1 MDMVCVKDE
10 GVEHNFDTDPLNVVV
25 DGDWI
30 KAVGTTL
37 GADNGIAIALILDLF
52 TDKEA
57 VHGPL
62 EAIITV
68 SEETGLEGAFGLDP
82 TLVDSRLMVNLDSD
96 TEGVIYIGCA
106 GGVETRAIFNLTKE
120 SLKDGFNGFELIV
133 DGLLGGHS
141 GAEIHKQRA
150 NAITLN
156 ARILDAISIVS
167 TTYLQSIEGGTKRN
181 VIPSYCKS
189 TIAIASNNL
198 KEAAEAV
205 EKLTKELKK
214 EYADSDPALN
224 VSFKLVKLTNRKV
237 ISLQQ
242 SSTII
247 KSLFTSLHG
256 VERMSETIEGVVE
269 TSTNLAS
276 VKTGD
281 KQIEVVAS
289 HRSSLS
295 SMRDMVARR
304 WCANFELAGSKT
316 ISENGYPAWTP
327 NLDSHLAQ
335 LAKEIWEK
343 EMDSSVEI
351 TAIHAGL
358 ECGIINSL
366 IEGMDSIS
374 IGPNMKDIH
383 STLERLSIS
392 SSERLSHFIR
402 KFCVAL

>member
-1 MDMVCVKDE
+1 MNKTLKEAISQLNNKSLWTYFYHLTQIPRESGNEEGIRNYLISVAKENNFEYAVDKTGNVIIKVKATKGYENLPLLAFQGHMDMVCVKDE
-10 GVEHNFDTDPLNVVV
+10 GVKHNFDTDPLNVVV

-224 VSFKLVKLTNRKV
+224 VSFKLVKLTNR
-237 ISLQQ
+237 
-242 SSTII
+242 
-247 KSLFTSLHG
+247 
-256 VERMSETIEGVVE
+256 
-269 TSTNLAS
+269 
-276 VKTGD
+276 
-281 KQIEVVAS
+281 
-289 HRSSLS
+289 
-295 SMRDMVARR
+295 
-304 WCANFELAGSKT
+304 
-316 ISENGYPAWTP
+316 
-327 NLDSHLAQ
+327 
-335 LAKEIWEK
+335 
-343 EMDSSVEI
+343 
-351 TAIHAGL
+351 
-358 ECGIINSL
+358 
-366 IEGMDSIS
+366 
-374 IGPNMKDIH
+374 
-383 STLERLSIS
+383 
-392 SSERLSHFIR
+392 
-402 KFCVAL
+402 